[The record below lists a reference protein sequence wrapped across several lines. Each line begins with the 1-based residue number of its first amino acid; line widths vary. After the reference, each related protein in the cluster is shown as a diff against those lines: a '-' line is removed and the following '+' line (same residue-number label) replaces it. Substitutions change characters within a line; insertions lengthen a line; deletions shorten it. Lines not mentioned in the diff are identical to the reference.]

1 MRFVTYSSAAGGDRV
16 GVLDGDRVAGLEP
29 GVTLLDLLDRG
40 ELIEA
45 GEHALRSPAETVAT
59 TDIQLRAPLE
69 PRSIRDCSAFLQ
81 HMRNCTGDPNGV
93 LDHRHTQFPVFY
105 FTNPAAVVG
114 PHATVPIAPGSSQF
128 DFELEVC
135 AVIGKAGRNIAVS
148 EAEEYIAGYS
158 ILCDWSAR
166 DLQLNERPLG
176 LGPAKGKDTATTI
189 GPALVTADELER
201 LRSKKGFALQMTA
214 ELNGEPVSEG
224 CWDTIDWTFSDMISY
239 VSRGTV
245 LRPGDVIG
253 SGTVPTGCL
262 YEHHKLG
269 SERFRDWLRPGD
281 EVRLA
286 VEELGELRHRVTA
299 ADEIQPLSS
308 GY

>member
-1 MRFVTYSSAAGGDRV
+1 MRFVSYGSPAGGDRL
-16 GVLDGDRVAGLEP
+16 GVLDRDRIAGFEP
-29 GVTLLDLLDRG
+29 GVTLLDLLDRD
-40 ELIEA
+40 ELIPA
-45 GEHALRSPAETVAT
+45 GEQALRSPAETVAT
-59 TDIQLRAPLE
+59 AEAQLRTPIE

-93 LDHRHTQFPVFY
+93 LDHRHSQFPVFY
-105 FTNPAAVVG
+105 FSNPAAVVG
-114 PHATVPIAPGSSQF
+114 PQATVPIAPGSDQF

-135 AVIGKAGRNIAVS
+135 AVIGKPGRNIPP
-148 EAEEYIAGYS
+148 EKAEDHIAGYS

-189 GPALVTADELER
+189 GPALVTTDELER
-201 LRSKKGFALQMTA
+201 FRSRKGFGLRMTA
-214 ELNGEPVSEG
+214 EVNGEQVTEG
-224 CWDTIDWTFSDMISY
+224 NWDSIDWTFSDLIAY
-239 VSRGTV
+239 VSRGTA

-269 SERFRDWLRPGD
+269 SARFRDWLRPGD

-299 ADEIQPLSS
+299 ADEIRPLSS